1 MEWKGFKL
9 SHELHLRETV
19 RDIKFLHDETMYSPS
34 PFRVKHCRAPQHSL
48 YLVHSLTASCS
59 IRTALHNH
67 QICRYAVAQ
76 KKYTFIYDNTG
87 MY

>member
-34 PFRVKHCRAPQHSL
+34 PPARSIAEHHSTPII
-48 YLVHSLTASCS
+48 LT
-59 IRTALHNH
+59 
-67 QICRYAVAQ
+67 
-76 KKYTFIYDNTG
+76 F
-87 MY
+87 